1 MAANEVAALFF
12 LLSTK
17 LCRSFSFH
25 LLLAML
31 RVLLLPPVVVLIEE
45 QDDDD
50 ADDDVDAT
58 PRAIKTVLFAILF
71 ASLSDS
77 CLCVQRV
84 VKRTRQM
91 SLLEQVKILDNSLS
105 ERSFSSLEK
114 GVRIRTKNLGFK
126 CLSVTQI

>member
-25 LLLAML
+25 LLLVML
-31 RVLLLPPVVVLIEE
+31 RVLLLPPIVILIEE

-58 PRAIKTVLFAILF
+58 PRAIKTLFAILF

-77 CLCVQRV
+77 SLSLSLSDSCLC
-84 VKRTRQM
+84 
-91 SLLEQVKILDNSLS
+91 S
-105 ERSFSSLEK
+105 ESSKTNEANVSPLTSEDI
-114 GVRIRTKNLGFK
+114 G
-126 CLSVTQI
+126 

>member
-58 PRAIKTVLFAILF
+58 PRAIKPVLFAILF

-91 SLLEQVKILDNSLS
+91 SLLERVKILDNSLS

-114 GVRIRTKNLGFK
+114 GVSIRTKSLGFK
-126 CLSVTQI
+126 YLSFTQI

>member
-58 PRAIKTVLFAILF
+58 PRAIKTVFAILF

-91 SLLEQVKILDNSLS
+91 SLLERVKILDNSLS

-126 CLSVTQI
+126 FLSLTQI

>member
-25 LLLAML
+25 LLLVM
-31 RVLLLPPVVVLIEE
+31 RVLLLPPIVILIEE

-58 PRAIKTVLFAILF
+58 PRAIKTLFAILF
-71 ASLSDS
+71 ASL
-77 CLCVQRV
+77 
-84 VKRTRQM
+84 
-91 SLLEQVKILDNSLS
+91 
-105 ERSFSSLEK
+105 
-114 GVRIRTKNLGFK
+114 
-126 CLSVTQI
+126 

>member
-58 PRAIKTVLFAILF
+58 PRVIKTVLFAILF

-114 GVRIRTKNLGFK
+114 GVRIRTKSLGFK
-126 CLSVTQI
+126 FLSLTQI

>member
-25 LLLAML
+25 LLLVML
-31 RVLLLPPVVVLIEE
+31 RVLLLPPIVILIEE

-58 PRAIKTVLFAILF
+58 PRAIKTLFAILF

-77 CLCVQRV
+77 
-84 VKRTRQM
+84 
-91 SLLEQVKILDNSLS
+91 SLS
-105 ERSFSSLEK
+105 LTL
-114 GVRIRTKNLGFK
+114 VRVFRE
-126 CLSVTQI
+126 

>member
-126 CLSVTQI
+126 CLSLTQI

>member
-31 RVLLLPPVVVLIEE
+31 RVLLLPPIVVLIEE

-58 PRAIKTVLFAILF
+58 PRATKTLLFAILF

-77 CLCVQRV
+77 
-84 VKRTRQM
+84 
-91 SLLEQVKILDNSLS
+91 SLS
-105 ERSFSSLEK
+105 LTLVCVFRE
-114 GVRIRTKNLGFK
+114 
-126 CLSVTQI
+126 